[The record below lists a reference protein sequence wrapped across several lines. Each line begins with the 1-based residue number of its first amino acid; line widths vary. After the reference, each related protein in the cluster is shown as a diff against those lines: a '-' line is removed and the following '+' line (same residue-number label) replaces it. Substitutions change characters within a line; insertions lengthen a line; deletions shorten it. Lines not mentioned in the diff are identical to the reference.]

1 MLKQTSKEADL
12 IFHDCKID
20 PFHDCKIDHVII
32 FSLARDSKTSRVLN
46 SLQYNCSSLFLLAGK
61 FSALKKE
68 TQLKVNAVGYY

>member
-1 MLKQTSKEADL
+1 MLRQTSKEADL

-20 PFHDCKIDHVII
+20 PVII
-32 FSLARDSKTSRVLN
+32 FYLARDLKTSRVLN
-46 SLQYNCSSLFLLAGK
+46 SLQYNCSSSFLLAGK